1 MYSAASKIAA
11 PMKTLATT
19 SDGQWAPRLIRLTA
33 TTGTATS
40 RSPTAALNHI
50 RLSVTISTVGINSPR
65 TMTVMTT

>member
-1 MYSAASKIAA
+1 MYSAASRIAA

-50 RLSVTISTVGINSPR
+50 RLSVTISTVGISSPR
-65 TMTVMTT
+65 TMTVITT